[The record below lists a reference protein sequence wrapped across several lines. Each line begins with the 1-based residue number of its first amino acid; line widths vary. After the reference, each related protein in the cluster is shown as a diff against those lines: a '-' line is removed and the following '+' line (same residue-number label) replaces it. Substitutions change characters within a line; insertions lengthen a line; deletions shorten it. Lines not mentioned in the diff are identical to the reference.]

1 MTRSRPHADRRLEPG
16 RLMPWQRVLVYGSGA
31 LMLLSGALWLLF
43 HFALRVETEFG
54 LRPHPL
60 EYQWLRLHG
69 ASAMLGLVALGSLLP
84 THIKRA
90 WEARKNRAAGAV
102 MLALVAALVVSGYL
116 LYYFASEGARG
127 WISALHW
134 GLGLAAAPALGWHV
148 VAGRMLRRRRRPRG
162 GDTAQPAAAPPP
174 VEVEAP
180 MNLH

>member
-1 MTRSRPHADRRLEPG
+1 MTRGRPHDDRRLEPG
-16 RLMPWQRVLVYGSGA
+16 RLMPWQRGLVYGAGA
-31 LMLLSGALWLLF
+31 LMLVSGALWLLF
-43 HFALRVETEFG
+43 HFALPVQTEFG

-102 MLALVAALVVSGYL
+102 MLALVATLVASGYL
-116 LYYFASEGARG
+116 LYYFASESSRD

-148 VAGRMLRRRRRPRG
+148 VAGRMLRRRRRPRSSE
-162 GDTAQPAAAPPP
+162 TPQPAAPPP